1 MIAISRFRVDE
12 PGQAQFVADAE
23 VAVAQFAGSAG
34 CLSAD
39 LVRNLDE
46 PGLWAIVTRWAQVGD
61 YRRAFNGTPAK
72 LALIPLLSQA
82 IDEPSAYDHPD
93 EVGDNVPRV
102 G

>member
-1 MIAISRFRVDE
+1 MIAISRFAVAPEAEAAFR
-12 PGQAQFVADAE
+12 ADAE
-23 VAVAQFAGSAG
+23 AAVAQFAGSTGSLGAE
-34 CLSAD
+34 

-46 PGLWAIVTRWAQVGD
+46 PGLWAIVSRWQQVGD

-82 IDEPSAYDHPD
+82 IDEPSAYDLPD
-93 EVGDNVPRV
+93 EVGDNVP

>member
-1 MIAISRFRVDE
+1 VIAISRFAVTSESEATFR
-12 PGQAQFVADAE
+12 ADAAA
-23 VAVAQFAGSAG
+23 AVAQFAGSAG
-34 CLSAD
+34 CLSAE

-46 PGLWAIVTRWAQVGD
+46 PSLWAIVSRWEQVGD

-72 LALIPLLSQA
+72 MALIPLLSQA
-82 IDEPSAYDHPD
+82 IDEPSAYAAPD

>member
-1 MIAISRFRVDE
+1 MIAISRFRVGQA
-12 PGQAQFVADAE
+12 GQAQFTADAE
-23 VAVAQFAGSAG
+23 VAVAQFAASAG
-34 CLSAD
+34 CLGAE

-46 PGLWAIVTRWAQVGD
+46 PDLWAIVTRWEQVGD

-82 IDEPSAYDHPD
+82 IDEPSAYDRPD